1 MMYFITIYDLQLE
14 KVTYTVI
21 LQLPTFA
28 DVFNIYTF

>member
-1 MMYFITIYDLQLE
+1 MNYLQLE

-21 LQLPTFA
+21 LQPPTFA